1 MKVKLE
7 RAQSILDQLEQVQRQ
22 IAERAF
28 GLFKIRGGAL
38 GQALE
43 DWLAA
48 ERDTVWKPPVELVE
62 KDGEFLVEAAIGGVS
77 PKDMDVRITPTE
89 VLIQGNG
96 AHAHRPGEVVHF
108 CEFKA
113 GKLFRDVPFPKRIDP
128 DHVRAEYRDGL
139 LRIWA
144 PIAEDA
150 VRKVEL
156 R

>member
-1 MKVKLE
+1 MKVRLQQ
-7 RAQSILDQLEQVQRQ
+7 AQSVLDQIEAIQKQ

-28 GLFKIRGGAL
+28 DLFKGRGGTL

-43 DWLAA
+43 DWLTA
-48 ERDTVWKPPVELVE
+48 ERHTVWKPPVELVE
-62 KDGEFLVEAAIGGVS
+62 KDGEFLVEAAVGGVS
-77 PKDMDVRITPTE
+77 PKDMDVRITPNE

-96 AHAHRPGEVVHF
+96 AHQHRPGEVVHF
-108 CEFKA
+108 CEFKP
-113 GKLFRDVPFPKRIDP
+113 GRLFREVHFPKRVDL

-144 PIAEDA
+144 PIADKE

>member
-7 RAQSILDQLEQVQRQ
+7 RAQSVFDHVEATRRQ

-28 GLFKIRGGAL
+28 DLFKRRGGAL
-38 GQALE
+38 GRALE

-77 PKDMDVRITPTE
+77 PKDMEVRITPNE
-89 VLIQGNG
+89 VLMQGNG
-96 AHAHRPGEVVHF
+96 AHEHRPGEVVHF
-108 CEFKA
+108 CEFKP
-113 GKLFRDVPFPKRIDP
+113 GKLFREVRFPKRVDT
-128 DHVRAEYRDGL
+128 DRVRAEYRDGL

-144 PIAEDA
+144 PIADNA

>member
-7 RAQSILDQLEQVQRQ
+7 RAQSVFDYVEATQRQ

-28 GLFKIRGGAL
+28 DLFKRRGGAL
-38 GQALE
+38 GRALE

-77 PKDMDVRITPTE
+77 PKAMEVRITPNE
-89 VLIQGNG
+89 VLMQGNG
-96 AHAHRPGEVVHF
+96 AHQHRPGEVVHF
-108 CEFKA
+108 CEFKP
-113 GKLFRDVPFPKRIDP
+113 GKLFRSVRFPKRVDP
-128 DHVRAEYRDGL
+128 DRVRAEYRDGL

-144 PIAEDA
+144 PIADNA